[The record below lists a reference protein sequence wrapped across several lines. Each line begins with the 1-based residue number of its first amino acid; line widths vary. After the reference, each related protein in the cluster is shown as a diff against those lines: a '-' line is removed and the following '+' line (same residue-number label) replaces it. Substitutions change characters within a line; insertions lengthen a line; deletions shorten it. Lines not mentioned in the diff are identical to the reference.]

1 MKNKQLEAGSA
12 YAKYDTDGD
21 GIVSDAEL
29 ATTQQLQELELL
41 HEKAD
46 SQKNMAWV
54 ALVSMCLFALLP
66 IMPFVPESRLD
77 TLSSLSDMLFLSQ
90 AGIVG
95 LYFGA
100 TAFMSKH
107 GKQ

>member
-1 MKNKQLEAGSA
+1 MKSKQLEAGSA

-21 GIVSDAEL
+21 GVVSDAEL

-66 IMPFVPESRLD
+66 ILPFVPESRLE
-77 TLSSLSDMLFLSQ
+77 TLSQ

>member
-1 MKNKQLEAGSA
+1 MSSKQHEADSA
-12 YAKYDTDGD
+12 YAKFDTDGD

-66 IMPFVPESRLD
+66 IMPFVPESRLE

>member
-1 MKNKQLEAGSA
+1 MSSKQLEAGSA

-66 IMPFVPESRLD
+66 VMPFVPESRLE

>member
-29 ATTQQLQELELL
+29 ATTQKLQDLELQ
-41 HEKAD
+41 HEKAE
-46 SQKNMAWV
+46 SQKQMAWV
-54 ALVSMCLFALLP
+54 AMISMCLFAILP
-66 IMPFVPESRLD
+66 VMPFVPESRLS